1 QSLASLIGGAP
12 HSSSVKR
19 LVSLVRPGAVSPGLD
34 ASGSGSVSGEKLV
47 KQLVKRLRRPELVKA
62 LERAVSEASPHSGCV
77 TAAVAQGDP
86 EPGHVTACRLWRW
99 PDLQSAQ
106 ELRPLENCQMPY
118 TARTQTELC
127 VNPQHYTRL
136 PLCSPAQDPV
146 LVCRPGTP
154 AGSSGVGMGSASS
167 AGGPADDPNAAS
179 PSVSIG
185 SGVGLYYVNG
195 EVHVE
200 CLSDSPI
207 FVQSPNGNLR
217 QNWHAATVCRI
228 PPGCNLCVFSNA
240 DFGSQL
246 RQSAQQGFDEV
257 YALTKMCTIRIAFV
271 KGWGSD
277 YRRQLVTATP
287 CWIEVHLNGPLLWL
301 DQVLAAIGSPTY
313 VSIGSG
319 VGLYYVNGEVHVE
332 CLSDSPIFVQSPN
345 GNLRQNW
352 HAATVCRIPPG
363 CNLCVFSNADFGS
376 QLRQSAQQGFD
387 EVYALTKMCT
397 IRIAFVKGWGSD
409 YRRQLVTATPCW
421 RGAPER
427 AAALA
432 GPGAGSSPT
441 YVCSSMS

>member
-1 QSLASLIGGAP
+1 LIGGAP

-179 PSVSIG
+179 PSVYMSEDNDGAGSEGGRIGALSPPQQQLPGQVQQQPQQPLYSVHYTEPEHWCSVHYYELAARVGDAYHASSQFITVDGGTDPSGRNRFCLGLLSNVNRSLTVEQTRRSIG

-301 DQVLAAIGSPTY
+301 DQVLAAMG
-313 VSIGSG
+313 
-319 VGLYYVNGEVHVE
+319 
-332 CLSDSPIFVQSPN
+332 
-345 GNLRQNW
+345 
-352 HAATVCRIPPG
+352 
-363 CNLCVFSNADFGS
+363 
-376 QLRQSAQQGFD
+376 
-387 EVYALTKMCT
+387 
-397 IRIAFVKGWGSD
+397 
-409 YRRQLVTATPCW
+409 
-421 RGAPER
+421 
-427 AAALA
+427 
-432 GPGAGSSPT
+432 SPT

>member
-1 QSLASLIGGAP
+1 MPAAAAQCRARSW
-12 HSSSVKR
+12 SSSW
-19 LVSLVRPGAVSPGLD
+19 L
-34 ASGSGSVSGEKLV
+34 
-47 KQLVKRLRRPELVKA
+47 KRLRRPELVKA
-62 LERAVSEASPHSGCV
+62 LERAVSEAARIPDASQLRLLRATG
-77 TAAVAQGDP
+77 A
-86 EPGHVTACRLWRW
+86 GHVTACRLWRW

-179 PSVSIG
+179 PSVYMSEDNDGAGSEGGRIGALSPPQQQLPARCSSSRSSRCTACTTPSLSTGAPFTTMSWRQGRRRLPCLLPVHHRGRRHGPERPERFCLGLLSNVNRSLTVEQTRRSIG

-301 DQVLAAIGSPTY
+301 DQVLAAMG
-313 VSIGSG
+313 
-319 VGLYYVNGEVHVE
+319 
-332 CLSDSPIFVQSPN
+332 
-345 GNLRQNW
+345 
-352 HAATVCRIPPG
+352 
-363 CNLCVFSNADFGS
+363 
-376 QLRQSAQQGFD
+376 
-387 EVYALTKMCT
+387 
-397 IRIAFVKGWGSD
+397 
-409 YRRQLVTATPCW
+409 
-421 RGAPER
+421 
-427 AAALA
+427 
-432 GPGAGSSPT
+432 SPT